1 MSLLTPLTKINA
13 ALADDA
19 KACANHLANSA
30 ILANRMVSAML
41 ALDDERLTEW
51 LNSRTP
57 QETEEIFT
65 AHKLLGDAINGAAQ
79 VASAVLAASGI
90 AANIPTV
97 DTRSVAEKLAANR
110 RELAFVD
117 GLFTVSTLPP
127 PEPVEEDELEPEPE
141 A

>member
-19 KACANHLANSA
+19 KAVSNHLANSA

-57 QETEEIFT
+57 QETEEIFA
-65 AHKLLGDAINGAAQ
+65 AHKMLGDAINGAAQ

-90 AANIPTV
+90 ASNIPTV
-97 DTRSVAEKLAANR
+97 DIRSVAEKLAANR
-110 RELAFVD
+110 RELAFAD
-117 GLFTVSTLPP
+117 GAFAVTTLP
-127 PEPVEEDELEPEPE
+127 PEPVEEDEPIEPEE
-141 A
+141 

>member
-1 MSLLTPLTKINA
+1 
-13 ALADDA
+13 
-19 KACANHLANSA
+19 
-30 ILANRMVSAML
+30 MVSAML

-57 QETEEIFT
+57 QETEEIFA

-97 DTRSVAEKLAANR
+97 DTRSVSEKLSAAR
-110 RELAFVD
+110 RELAFED
-117 GLFTVSTLPP
+117 GAFAVTTLP
-127 PEPVEEDELEPEPE
+127 PEPVEEDEPIEPEE
-141 A
+141 